1 VRRQNPAE
9 VFADTWL
16 SLEAANLNGE
26 YLVTIGHPP
35 TACANAINHL
45 EGEGVPEQQGVSM
58 ENDPKSDTDIEPVL
72 QPCLSAVPCRML
84 QLSPDVDAR
93 ARGMYAAV
101 CH

>member
-1 VRRQNPAE
+1 MCDARALQKCLRTLGSHWKMRTQTGNN
-9 VFADTWL
+9 WL
-16 SLEAANLNGE
+16 R
-26 YLVTIGHPP
+26 LVTPKV
-35 TACANAINHL
+35 CANVINHL

>member
-1 VRRQNPAE
+1 MC
-9 VFADTWL
+9 DTRTLQKCLRTLGSHWKLRVQTRNNWL
-16 SLEAANLNGE
+16 R
-26 YLVTIGHPP
+26 LVTPK
-35 TACANAINHL
+35 ACTNTINHL

-58 ENDPKSDTDIEPVL
+58 ENNPESDTDIEPVL